1 MMTNNYMKLSY
12 WNVSKNIYYSILFI
26 IPMLFLY
33 EIMCWYQYYGLKFQI
48 RNGADVFIR
57 QLFISFDHYAEL
69 AYSLTLLI
77 IFLVIVYLNWNV
89 VEKGRLKISFLLF
102 MLLES
107 FIWCTVFIFLMGVS
121 ENIILSILERNIIPE
136 QFYLSIGAGIWE
148 ELLFRVGGTG
158 IIIYFMKYTL
168 GYNQLYSGFIAIFCS
183 AILFSLFH
191 YIGQLGDI
199 FTFRSFC
206 IRTFAGIML
215 GALYIIRGFGITVYT
230 HIFYDMAIIS
240 MPVLMYNN

>member
-1 MMTNNYMKLSY
+1 MMTNNYMKLTY
-12 WNVSKNIYYSILFI
+12 WHISKNIYYSILFI

-57 QLFISFDHYAEL
+57 QLFLSFGHYSEM

-77 IFLVIVYLNWNV
+77 IFLVIVYYNWNV
-89 VEKGRLKISFLLF
+89 VKKGRLKISVLLF

-107 FIWCTVFIFLMGVS
+107 FIWCTIFIFIMGLS

-206 IRTFAGIML
+206 LRTFAGIML

-240 MPVLMYNN
+240 MPILKYNN

>member
-1 MMTNNYMKLSY
+1 MMTDQHLNLSY
-12 WNVSKNIYYSILFI
+12 WNVSKKIYYSILFI

-57 QLFISFDHYAEL
+57 QLFLSFGHYSEM

-77 IFLVIVYLNWNV
+77 IFLVIIYFNWNV
-89 VEKGRLKISFLLF
+89 VNKGRVKISFLLF

-148 ELLFRVGGTG
+148 ELLFRVGALG

-168 GYNQLYSGFIAIFCS
+168 GYNHLFSVAMAIIFS

-191 YIGQLGDI
+191 YVGQLGDI

-206 IRTFAGIML
+206 LRTFAGIIL
-215 GALYIIRGFGITVYT
+215 GALYVFRGFGITAYT

-240 MPVLMYNN
+240 MPVLMYNK